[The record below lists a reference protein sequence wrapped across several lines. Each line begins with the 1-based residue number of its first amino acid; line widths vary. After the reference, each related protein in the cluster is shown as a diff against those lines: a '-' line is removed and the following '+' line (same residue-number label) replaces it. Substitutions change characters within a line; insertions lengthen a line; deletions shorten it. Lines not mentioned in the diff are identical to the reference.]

1 MSKENNIMVTII
13 TVSYNAVTS
22 IEKTIQSVIN
32 QTYSNIE
39 YIIIDGKSNDGTT
52 DIIRKYADK
61 ISYWC
66 SEPDKGIYDAM
77 NKGIKLAHG
86 EWVAFM
92 NAGDSYVNS
101 EVIKN
106 IFSKQIPV
114 GKLVVYGKTLVHYNW
129 GTYIITPNRLMEIKK
144 CMPFCHQSTFTK
156 REVLLT
162 NPFDVSHKITADHQL
177 FLGLYNSNPNAFE
190 YYSGIIADFDGITG
204 ISSTQKNFLTDKNIN
219 ITTKIKQTINL
230 LCPKKIAF
238 YIHRIY
244 WLFNPRYKRIS

>member
-1 MSKENNIMVTII
+1 MITVI
-13 TVSYNAVTS
+13 TVSYNAATS

-52 DIIRKYADK
+52 DIIKKYSDK

-86 EWVAFM
+86 EWIAFM

-101 EVIKN
+101 DVIEN
-106 IFSKQIPV
+106 IFSKQISIE
-114 GKLVVYGKTLVHYNW
+114 KLVVYGKTLIHYNW
-129 GTYIITPNRLMEIKK
+129 GTYIVTPDKLTKLAN

-156 REVLLT
+156 RDVLIT
-162 NPFDVSHKITADHQL
+162 NPFDVSHKITADYQL
-177 FLGLYNSNPNAFE
+177 FSNLYNRNSSAFE

-204 ISSTQKNFLTDKNIN
+204 ISSTQKNFLTNKNIN
-219 ITTKIKQTINL
+219 FKTKIKQTINL
-230 LCPKKIAF
+230 LLPEKIAF

-244 WLFNPRYKRIS
+244 WFFNLRYKRIS

>member
-1 MSKENNIMVTII
+1 MSEENNIMISVI
-13 TVSYNAVTS
+13 TVSYNAITS

-32 QTYSNIE
+32 QTYPNIE

-52 DIIRKYADK
+52 DIIKKYSDK

-77 NKGIKLAHG
+77 NKGVKLAHG
-86 EWVAFM
+86 KWIAFM

-101 EVIKN
+101 DVIKN
-106 IFSKQIPV
+106 IFSKQIPIE
-114 GKLVVYGKTLVHYNW
+114 KLVIYGKTLVHYNW

-156 REVLLT
+156 REVLIN

-177 FLGLYNSNPNAFE
+177 FLNLYNSNTTAFE
-190 YYSGIIADFDGITG
+190 YYSEIIADFDGITG
-204 ISSTQKNFLTDKNIN
+204 VSSTQKNFLSDKNIN

-230 LCPKKIAF
+230 LLPKKIAF

-244 WLFNPRYKRIS
+244 WHFNPRYKRIS